1 MTPSPQ
7 PPASSRESASPQP
20 PAPSPRSIGEWLSK
34 NAIFVALA
42 IECLVLGIATDAFF
56 TSDNLSNVLRQN
68 AFTAILAAG
77 MTFVILAAGIDLS
90 VGSIV
95 GLSGMICADVL
106 VRGHGLSAGVGAG
119 LLVGVGV
126 GVVNGLVI
134 TRVKI
139 PPFIVTLA
147 MMQVVRG
154 AAFKYTD
161 ARTISGLPVAFAA
174 LSGSVSTFAVT
185 AGVFVLA
192 WLVLT
197 RTPFGR
203 HVYATGGNAD
213 AAWLSGIRVKR
224 LLFAVYVICG
234 AAAGL
239 AGVLVASRLSAGY
252 PRAGEFY
259 ELDAIAAV
267 VVGGTSLFGGRGSIW
282 GTLAGAFFIGILN
295 NGLNLFRVSTYDQMI
310 IKGVVLLAAASLDL
324 WKRGRESFLQM

>member
-1 MTPSPQ
+1 V
-7 PPASSRESASPQP
+7 
-20 PAPSPRSIGEWLSK
+20 RSWLSK

-42 IECLVLGIATDAFF
+42 VECLVLAVATDAFF
-56 TSDNLSNVLRQN
+56 TVDNLSNVLRQN

-77 MTFVILAAGIDLS
+77 MTFVILTAGIDLS

-106 VRGHGLSAGVGAG
+106 VRGHGLAAGVAVG
-119 LLVGVGV
+119 LLVGLGV

-134 TRVKI
+134 TKVKI

-161 ARTISGLPVAFAA
+161 ARTISGLPVSFAM
-174 LSGSVSTFAVT
+174 LSESLPTLGIT
-185 AGVFVLA
+185 AAVFVLA

-203 HVYATGGNAD
+203 HVYATGGNPE

-224 LLFAVYVICG
+224 LLFAVYALCG
-234 AAAGL
+234 ATAGL
-239 AGVLVASRLSAGY
+239 AGVLVASRLGAGY

-310 IKGVVLLAAASLDL
+310 VKGAVLLAAASLDR
-324 WKRGRESFLQM
+324 WRASS